1 MTTTWLFRKKR
12 ALGNFSIEQSFEAV
26 AKAWPAEHPPKCIEA
41 THFSE
46 GWSNRW
52 KIIRQ
57 AQSIKTD
64 ILHITG
70 DIHFAALAW
79 PKWRRNRPRV
89 VLTIHDIGFLVEHTG
104 LKRWLMKKIWMAW
117 PLRCIDHLIT
127 VSEATK
133 KAVLEEAPWFNASKI
148 TVIPTVVPQH
158 FHLRKT
164 KPNNHKP
171 SALHIGLAENKNLR
185 RHAQALQGLDV
196 HLRIIGEPSDADHR
210 MLQRL
215 GIEYSAQSVLTDAE
229 MQEAYATSDFLLFAS
244 TLEGFGMP
252 ILEAQIVG
260 VPVITS
266 NLAPMNDVAG
276 DGALLCDP
284 LNPHEIRAC
293 IERLK
298 NDVNLRNKITERG
311 ILNGSRFSPTSSAN
325 MLHMIYTRHEKN

>member
-26 AKAWPAEHPPKCIEA
+26 AKAWPTEGPPEWIEA

-104 LKRWLMKKIWMAW
+104 LKRRLMKKIWLTW

-133 KAVLEEAPWFNASKI
+133 KAVLLESPWFPSEKI
-148 TVIPTVVPQH
+148 TVIPTAVSQH
-158 FHLRKT
+158 FQPRSFEPKNL
-164 KPNNHKP
+164 KPV
-171 SALHIGLAENKNLR
+171 ALHIGTALNKNLHN
-185 RHAQALQGLDV
+185 HAKALQGLDIK
-196 HLRIIGEPSDADHR
+196 LRIIGELSDADHC
-210 MLQRL
+210 MLQDL
-215 GIEYSAQSVLTDAE
+215 NIDYTSETKLTAAE
-229 MQEAYATSDFLLFAS
+229 MQMAFATSDVLLFAS

-252 ILEAQIVG
+252 ILEAQMIG
-260 VPVITS
+260 LPVITS
-266 NLAPMNDVAG
+266 NIEPLIGVAG

-284 LNPHEIRAC
+284 QDSDAIKKAVVRVTSNAALRKEIM
-293 IERLK
+293 K
-298 NDVNLRNKITERG
+298 RG
-311 ILNGSRFSPTSSAN
+311 SMNCKQFSPEKSASLIHTFY
-325 MLHMIYTRHEKN
+325 LHLLS